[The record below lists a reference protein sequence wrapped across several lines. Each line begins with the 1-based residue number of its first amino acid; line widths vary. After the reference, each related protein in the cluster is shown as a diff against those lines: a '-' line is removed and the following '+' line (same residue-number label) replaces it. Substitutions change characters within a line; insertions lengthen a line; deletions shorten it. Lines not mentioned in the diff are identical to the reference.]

1 MRGYMSIIVAI
12 IIFGLLIFIHE
23 MGHFLLAKKNGIR
36 VVEFSIGFGPRLF
49 SFEKGDTRYSLKL
62 FPFGGACQMLGEDY
76 YGEEEVDLDHENS
89 FESKSVWARIA
100 VIFAGPLFN
109 MLLAFLLAI
118 VVMSLAGYDEPFV
131 SKVEKGSPLDEAG
144 LKEGDLITE
153 FDGESITL
161 SRELML
167 QLYVNP
173 VSKEDVTITYERDG
187 KEYTVTVTPQYK
199 KTYALGISYMA
210 DDNPASLDA
219 IAEDSAFY
227 KAGVKDGDIITK
239 IGDVQISSGRELYEY
254 FETNP
259 LDDSEL
265 EYTLTRDGEEYV
277 IKVAAQESGE
287 GYSLGFGYNTAR
299 VKTNALDTIKYSFAE
314 IKYQIKSVVKSL
326 GLLFKGELG
335 ADDFTGPVGIVD
347 IIDDTYEASKE
358 DGGFYV
364 FLNIANLTLLISAN
378 LGMMNL
384 LPIPGLDGGRL
395 VFLLIEAIFK
405 KPVPKKFEGVVTAAC
420 MILIMMFAVYVM
432 FNDISRLF

>member
-1 MRGYMSIIVAI
+1 MSILVAV

-49 SFEKGDTRYSLKL
+49 SFEKGETRYSLKL

-109 MLLAFLLAI
+109 MILAFLLAL
-118 VVMSLAGYDEPFV
+118 VVMSLAGYDSPIV
-131 SKVEKGSPLDEAG
+131 NRVEEGSPLAEAG

-153 FDGESITL
+153 FNGESITL

-167 QLYVNP
+167 HFFVEP
-173 VSKEDVTITYERDG
+173 VTEEDVTLTYERDG
-187 KEYTVTVTPQYK
+187 EERTITVTPEYRK
-199 KTYALGISYMA
+199 SYALGITYMA
-210 DDNPASLDA
+210 DDNPAKLGELV
-219 IAEDSAFY
+219 EDGAFD
-227 KAGVKDGDIITK
+227 KAGIKEGDIITK
-239 IGDVQISSGRELYEY
+239 IGDTDIKSGAELRQY
-254 FETNP
+254 FDENP
-259 LDDSEL
+259 LDDTEVM
-265 EYTLTRDGEEYV
+265 YTLTRDGEEYV
-277 IKVAAQESGE
+277 KAVKAVYSGE
-287 GYSLGFGYNTAR
+287 SYVLGFSYNTAR
-299 VKTNALDTIKYSFAE
+299 IEADAAESLKYSLAE
-314 IKYQIKSVVKSL
+314 IKYQIKSVFKSL
-326 GLLFKGELG
+326 GLLFKGKLG

-358 DGGFYV
+358 EGGFLV

-420 MILIMMFAVYVM
+420 MILIMLFAVYVM